1 MRSVRFATA
10 MLPCLVLFAACSE
23 TPVARGRGG
32 SGGSGGSAFDTGS
45 VQADTSGD
53 DASAEADD
61 AVDGSAAVEDTS
73 LDDSSNDTAAGDTAI
88 DDTTVAD
95 TAVEDTTPPDTT
107 PADTGTVD
115 TTPADTGTVD
125 TTPTD
130 TGTVDTTPTDTG
142 TVDTTPTDTGSVD
155 TTPTDTGSVDTTP
168 PGYICGSAP
177 TYTGQVGGLFAPA
190 GGNPLPVL
198 SRSAFTY
205 GNANLSNVALQFP
218 VVDGVIATLDA
229 PISVIGAVVVA
240 TSYLS
245 SAAVPASQS
254 NFWVADRFGSIEVR
268 LDFTNAANVPPFPIQ
283 VGQRLNFTVS
293 AVNSYQGMGQ
303 IQAASNWTLVSSGA
317 GVHLLERSNS
327 TVAAADL
334 SELVRVEGIISGGG
348 ASCGGTSKCFDLTY
362 GSGNIV
368 TLRTASTAAAIG
380 QCVTFVGPVRQF
392 AGSLQLDAINFD
404 WLATVL

>member
-1 MRSVRFATA
+1 MTSVRFATA
-10 MLPCLVLFAACSE
+10 MLACLALLAACSE

-32 SGGSGGSAFDTGS
+32 SSGGSAFDTGS
-45 VQADTSGD
+45 PLADTSGEGSA
-53 DASAEADD
+53 DAASD
-61 AVDGSAAVEDTS
+61 AGEGADGSGS
-73 LDDSSNDTAAGDTAI
+73 LDDTTQTDTTVDDTAI
-88 DDTTVAD
+88 
-95 TAVEDTTPPDTT
+95 EDTTASDTAIEDT
-107 PADTGTVD
+107 APADTGTVD

-142 TVDTTPTDTGSVD
+142 TVDTTPADTG
-155 TTPTDTGSVDTTP
+155 TVDTTP
-168 PGYICGSAP
+168 PAYVCGSDP
-177 TYTGQVGGLFAPA
+177 TYTGQVGGLLAPA
-190 GGNPLPVL
+190 GGTPLPVR
-198 SRSAFTY
+198 SRASFTY

-218 VVDGVIATLDA
+218 VMDGVIATLDA

-245 SAAVPASQS
+245 AGTVPASQS
-254 NFWVADRFGSIEVR
+254 NFWVSDRFGSIEVR

-327 TVAAADL
+327 LVTSADL

-348 ASCGGTSKCFDLTY
+348 AACGGTSRCFDLSY
-362 GSGNIV
+362 ASGNTV

>member
-1 MRSVRFATA
+1 MTSVRFATA

-32 SGGSGGSAFDTGS
+32 SGGSGGSAFDTGTLPS
-45 VQADTSGD
+45 DTSSD
-53 DASAEADD
+53 DASADADD
-61 AVDGSAAVEDTS
+61 ASDGSAALEDTT
-73 LDDSSNDTAAGDTAI
+73 LDDSSNDAAAGDTAI

-95 TAVEDTTPPDTT
+95 TAVEDTMTPDTTPADTGAVDTT

-130 TGTVDTTPTDTG
+130 TGT
-142 TVDTTPTDTGSVD
+142 VD

-317 GVHLLERSNS
+317 GVHLLERTNS
-327 TVAAADL
+327 LVTSADL
-334 SELVRVEGIISGGG
+334 SELVRVEGTITGGG
-348 ASCGGTSKCFDLTY
+348 AACGGTSRCFDLSY
-362 GSGNIV
+362 GTGNIV

>member
-1 MRSVRFATA
+1 MTSVRFATA
-10 MLPCLVLFAACSE
+10 MLPCLVLFAACTE

-32 SGGSGGSAFDTGS
+32 SSGGSVVDTGS
-45 VQADTSGD
+45 PLADTSADGSADAASDAGEGADGSGSLDDTTQADTTID
-53 DASAEADD
+53 
-61 AVDGSAAVEDTS
+61 
-73 LDDSSNDTAAGDTAI
+73 DTAI
-88 DDTTVAD
+88 EDTTASD
-95 TAVEDTTPPDTT
+95 TAIEDTTPD
-107 PADTGTVD
+107 DTGTVD

-142 TVDTTPTDTGSVD
+142 TVDTTPTDTG
-155 TTPTDTGSVDTTP
+155 TVDTTP
-168 PGYICGSAP
+168 PAYVCGSDP

-190 GGNPLPVL
+190 GGTPLPVL

-218 VVDGVIATLDA
+218 VMDGVIATLDA

-254 NFWVADRFGSIEVR
+254 NFWVADRFGSMEVR
-268 LDFTNAANVPPFPIQ
+268 LDFTNPANVPPFPIQ

-327 TVAAADL
+327 TVAFADL

-348 ASCGGTSKCFDLTY
+348 AACGGTSKCFDLTY

>member
-1 MRSVRFATA
+1 MTPVRFATA
-10 MLPCLVLFAACSE
+10 MLACLALLAACTE

-32 SGGSGGSAFDTGS
+32 SSGGSVVDTGS
-45 VQADTSGD
+45 PLADTSADGSADAASDAGEGADGSGSLDDTTQADTTID
-53 DASAEADD
+53 
-61 AVDGSAAVEDTS
+61 
-73 LDDSSNDTAAGDTAI
+73 DTAI
-88 DDTTVAD
+88 EDTTASD
-95 TAVEDTTPPDTT
+95 TAIEDTTPD
-107 PADTGTVD
+107 DTGTVD
-115 TTPADTGTVD
+115 TTPADTDPVDTTPTDTGTVD

-142 TVDTTPTDTGSVD
+142 TVDTTPTDTG
-155 TTPTDTGSVDTTP
+155 TVDTTP
-168 PGYICGSAP
+168 PAYVCGSDP

-190 GGNPLPVL
+190 GGTPLPVR
-198 SRSAFTY
+198 SRASFTY
-205 GNANLSNVALQFP
+205 SNANLSNVALQFP

-303 IQAASNWTLVSSGA
+303 IQAASNWTLASSGA

-327 TVAAADL
+327 TVTPADL

-362 GSGNIV
+362 GGGNIV

>member
-1 MRSVRFATA
+1 
-10 MLPCLVLFAACSE
+10 MLPCLLLVACSE
-23 TPVARGRGG
+23 PTVARGRGG

-45 VQADTSGD
+45 VQADTASDGSSADAGD
-53 DASAEADD
+53 GA
-61 AVDGSAAVEDTS
+61 DGSAAVEDTT
-73 LDDSSNDTAAGDTAI
+73 LDDIDNDSAVDDTAV

-95 TAVEDTTPPDTT
+95 TAIEDTT
-107 PADTGTVD
+107 PADTGTAD

-142 TVDTTPTDTGSVD
+142 TVDTTPTDTG
-155 TTPTDTGSVDTTP
+155 TVDTTP
-168 PGYICGSAP
+168 PAYVCGSDP

-245 SAAVPASQS
+245 AGAVPASQS

-268 LDFTNAANVPPFPIQ
+268 LDFTNAANVPPFPIE

-317 GVHLLERSNS
+317 GVHLLERTNS
-327 TVAAADL
+327 LVTSADL

-348 ASCGGTSKCFDLTY
+348 AACGGTSKCFDLSY
-362 GSGNIV
+362 GFGNIV

>member
-1 MRSVRFATA
+1 MTSVRFATA
-10 MLPCLVLFAACSE
+10 MLPCLLLVACSE
-23 TPVARGRGG
+23 PTVARGRGG

-45 VQADTSGD
+45 VQADTASDGSSADAGD
-53 DASAEADD
+53 GA
-61 AVDGSAAVEDTS
+61 DGSAAVEDTT
-73 LDDSSNDTAAGDTAI
+73 LDDIDNDSAVDDTAV

-95 TAVEDTTPPDTT
+95 TAIEDTT
-107 PADTGTVD
+107 PADTGTAD

-142 TVDTTPTDTGSVD
+142 TVDTTPTDTG
-155 TTPTDTGSVDTTP
+155 TVDTTP
-168 PGYICGSAP
+168 PAYVCGSDP

-245 SAAVPASQS
+245 AGAVPASQS

-268 LDFTNAANVPPFPIQ
+268 LDFTNAANVPPFPIE

-317 GVHLLERSNS
+317 GVHLLERTNS
-327 TVAAADL
+327 LVTSADL

-348 ASCGGTSKCFDLTY
+348 AACGGTSKCFDLSY
-362 GSGNIV
+362 GFGNIV

>member
-1 MRSVRFATA
+1 
-10 MLPCLVLFAACSE
+10 L
-23 TPVARGRGG
+23 
-32 SGGSGGSAFDTGS
+32 
-45 VQADTSGD
+45 QADTSSDGS
-53 DASAEADD
+53 SADADD
-61 AVDGSAAVEDTS
+61 GADGSASVEDTT
-73 LDDSSNDTAAGDTAI
+73 LEDIGNDTAADDTAV

-95 TAVEDTTPPDTT
+95 TAIDDTTQPDTT
-107 PADTGTVD
+107 PT
-115 TTPADTGTVD
+115 DTGTVD

-142 TVDTTPTDTGSVD
+142 TVDTTPPAYV
-155 TTPTDTGSVDTTP
+155 
-168 PGYICGSAP
+168 CGSDP

-190 GGNPLPVL
+190 GCTPLPVR
-198 SRSAFTY
+198 SRASFTY
-205 GNANLSNVALQFP
+205 SNANLSNVALQFP

-229 PISVIGAVVVA
+229 PIAVSGAVVVA
-240 TSYLS
+240 TSFLTEAS
-245 SAAVPASQS
+245 VPPSQS

-293 AVNSYQGMGQ
+293 AVNSYQGIGQ
-303 IQAASNWTLVSSGA
+303 IQAASNWTLVGTGA
-317 GVHLLERSNS
+317 GVHLLERTNS
-327 TVAAADL
+327 LVTAADL

-348 ASCGGTSKCFDLTY
+348 AACGGTSKCFDLTY
-362 GSGNIV
+362 GFGSIV
-368 TLRTASTAAAIG
+368 TLRTASTATAIG

>member
-1 MRSVRFATA
+1 MTSVRFATA

-32 SGGSGGSAFDTGS
+32 SGGSGGSAFDTGTLPS
-45 VQADTSGD
+45 DTSSD
-53 DASAEADD
+53 DASADADD
-61 AVDGSAAVEDTS
+61 AGDGSAALEDTT

-95 TAVEDTTPPDTT
+95 TAVEDTTT
-107 PADTGTVD
+107 P
-115 TTPADTGTVD
+115 D

-142 TVDTTPTDTGSVD
+142 TVDTTTTDTGAIDTTPTDTGTVD
-155 TTPTDTGSVDTTP
+155 TTPTDTGSIDTTP
-168 PGYICGSAP
+168 PGYLCGSAP

-317 GVHLLERSNS
+317 GVHLLERTNS
-327 TVAAADL
+327 LVTSADL
-334 SELVRVEGIISGGG
+334 SELVRVEGTITGGG
-348 ASCGGTSKCFDLTY
+348 AACGGTSRCFDLSY
-362 GSGNIV
+362 GTSNIV

>member
-1 MRSVRFATA
+1 MTSVRFATA
-10 MLPCLVLFAACSE
+10 MLLCLLLTACSE

-32 SGGSGGSAFDTGS
+32 SSGGSVVDTGS
-45 VQADTSGD
+45 PLADTSADGSSDAASDAGEEADGSGSLDDTTQADTTID
-53 DASAEADD
+53 
-61 AVDGSAAVEDTS
+61 
-73 LDDSSNDTAAGDTAI
+73 DTAI
-88 DDTTVAD
+88 
-95 TAVEDTTPPDTT
+95 EDTTASDTAIEETT
-107 PADTGTVD
+107 PDDTGTVD
-115 TTPADTGTVD
+115 TTPADTSTDDTTPTDTGTVD

-142 TVDTTPTDTGSVD
+142 TVDTTPPAYV
-155 TTPTDTGSVDTTP
+155 
-168 PGYICGSAP
+168 CGSDP

-190 GGNPLPVL
+190 GGTPLPVL

-327 TVAAADL
+327 TVAFADL

-348 ASCGGTSKCFDLTY
+348 AACGGTSKCFDLTY

>member
-1 MRSVRFATA
+1 MTSVRFATA
-10 MLPCLVLFAACSE
+10 MLACLALLAACTE

-45 VQADTSGD
+45 VQADTSADGSA
-53 DASAEADD
+53 DAASDADD
-61 AVDGSAAVEDTS
+61 AGDGSAALEDTT
-73 LDDSSNDTAAGDTAI
+73 LDDSSNDTAAD
-88 DDTTVAD
+88 D
-95 TAVEDTTPPDTT
+95 TAVADSAIEDTTPD
-107 PADTGTVD
+107 DTGAVD

-142 TVDTTPTDTGSVD
+142 TVDTTPPAYV
-155 TTPTDTGSVDTTP
+155 
-168 PGYICGSAP
+168 CGSDP
-177 TYTGQVGGLFAPA
+177 SYTGQVGGLTAPA
-190 GGNPLPVL
+190 GGTPLPVL

-245 SAAVPASQS
+245 AGAVPASQS
-254 NFWVADRFGSIEVR
+254 NFWVSDRFGSIEVR

-303 IQAASNWTLVSSGA
+303 IQAASNWTLVGEGV
-317 GVHLLERSNS
+317 GVHILERTDVLVTSAN
-327 TVAAADL
+327 L

-348 ASCGGTSKCFDLTY
+348 AACGGTSRCFDLSY
-362 GSGNIV
+362 ASGNTV

>member
-1 MRSVRFATA
+1 MTPVRFATA
-10 MLPCLVLFAACSE
+10 MLACLVLLGACSE

-32 SGGSGGSAFDTGS
+32 SSGGSSVDTGS
-45 VQADTSGD
+45 VEADTST
-53 DASAEADD
+53 
-61 AVDGSAAVEDTS
+61 DGSADAASDSGDVADGSGS
-73 LDDSSNDTAAGDTAI
+73 LDDTTLDDTTPADTAVDDTTVADTTVADTAI
-88 DDTTVAD
+88 DDTTQ
-95 TAVEDTTPPDTT
+95 P
-107 PADTGTVD
+107 D

-142 TVDTTPTDTGSVD
+142 TVDTTPPAYV
-155 TTPTDTGSVDTTP
+155 
-168 PGYICGSAP
+168 CGSDP

-190 GGNPLPVL
+190 GGTPLPVR
-198 SRSAFTY
+198 SRASFTY
-205 GNANLSNVALQFP
+205 SNANLSNVALQFP

-229 PISVIGAVVVA
+229 PIAVSGAVVVA
-240 TSYLS
+240 TSFLTEAS
-245 SAAVPASQS
+245 VPPSQS

-293 AVNSYQGMGQ
+293 AVNSYQGIGQ
-303 IQAASNWTLVSSGA
+303 IQAASNWTLASSGA

-327 TVAAADL
+327 TVAIADL

-348 ASCGGTSKCFDLTY
+348 ASCGGTSKCFDLSY
-362 GSGNIV
+362 GAGNIV
-368 TLRTASTAAAIG
+368 TLRTASTATAIG

>member
-1 MRSVRFATA
+1 MTPVRFATA
-10 MLPCLVLFAACSE
+10 MLACLALLAACTE

-32 SGGSGGSAFDTGS
+32 SSGGSSVDTGALPS
-45 VQADTSGD
+45 DTSSD
-53 DASAEADD
+53 DSSADADD
-61 AVDGSAAVEDTS
+61 AGDGSAALEDTT
-73 LDDSSNDTAAGDTAI
+73 LDDSSNDTAAD
-88 DDTTVAD
+88 D
-95 TAVEDTTPPDTT
+95 TAVADSAIEDTTPD
-107 PADTGTVD
+107 DTGAVD

-142 TVDTTPTDTGSVD
+142 TVDTTPAAYV
-155 TTPTDTGSVDTTP
+155 
-168 PGYICGSAP
+168 CGSDP
-177 TYTGQVGGLFAPA
+177 SYTGQVGGLTAPA
-190 GGNPLPVL
+190 GGTPLPVL

-245 SAAVPASQS
+245 AGAVPASQS
-254 NFWVADRFGSIEVR
+254 NFWVSDRFGSIEVR

-327 TVAAADL
+327 TVAFADL

-348 ASCGGTSKCFDLTY
+348 AACGGTSRCFDLSY
-362 GSGNIV
+362 ASGNTV

>member
-1 MRSVRFATA
+1 
-10 MLPCLVLFAACSE
+10 
-23 TPVARGRGG
+23 
-32 SGGSGGSAFDTGS
+32 
-45 VQADTSGD
+45 VQADTS
-53 DASAEADD
+53 S
-61 AVDGSAAVEDTS
+61 DGSADAASDSGDVADGSGS
-73 LDDSSNDTAAGDTAI
+73 LDDTTLDDTTPADTAVDDTTV

-95 TAVEDTTPPDTT
+95 TAIDDTT
-107 PADTGTVD
+107 PADT
-115 TTPADTGTVD
+115 TPTDTGTVD

-142 TVDTTPTDTGSVD
+142 TVDTTPTDTGTVD
-155 TTPTDTGSVDTTP
+155 TTPS
-168 PGYICGSAP
+168 GYLCGSDP
-177 TYTGQVGGLFAPA
+177 TYTGQVGADLVP
-190 GGNPLPVL
+190 GGGTPLPVR
-198 SRSAFTY
+198 SRASFTY
-205 GNANLSNVALQFP
+205 SNANLSNVALQFP

-229 PISVIGAVVVA
+229 PIAVSGAVVVA
-240 TSYLS
+240 TSFLTEAS
-245 SAAVPASQS
+245 VPPSQS

-293 AVNSYQGMGQ
+293 AVNSYQGIGQ
-303 IQAASNWTLVSSGA
+303 IQAASNWTLASSGA

-327 TVAAADL
+327 TVAIADL

-348 ASCGGTSKCFDLTY
+348 ASCGGTSKCFDLSY
-362 GSGNIV
+362 GAGNIV
-368 TLRTASTAAAIG
+368 TLRTASTATAIG

>member
-1 MRSVRFATA
+1 MTSVRFTTA

-32 SGGSGGSAFDTGS
+32 SGGSGGSIVDTGS
-45 VQADTSGD
+45 PLADTSGEGSA
-53 DASAEADD
+53 DAASDTGDVA
-61 AVDGSAAVEDTS
+61 DGSGS
-73 LDDSSNDTAAGDTAI
+73 LDDTTQADTTQADTTIDDTAI
-88 DDTTVAD
+88 EDTTASD
-95 TAVEDTTPPDTT
+95 TAIEDTTPD
-107 PADTGTVD
+107 
-115 TTPADTGTVD
+115 DTGTVD

-142 TVDTTPTDTGSVD
+142 TVDT
-155 TTPTDTGSVDTTP
+155 P
-168 PGYICGSAP
+168 PPAYVCGSDP

-190 GGNPLPVL
+190 GGTPLPVL

-218 VVDGVIATLDA
+218 VMDGVIATLDA

-254 NFWVADRFGSIEVR
+254 NFWVADRFGSMEVR
-268 LDFTNAANVPPFPIQ
+268 LDFTNPANVPPFPIQ

-327 TVAAADL
+327 TVAFADL

-348 ASCGGTSKCFDLTY
+348 AACGGTSKCFDLTY